1 MLQRAASNAYSWWWA
16 GHVRTKQSKW
26 LDNNLQ
32 EMDGRVKA
40 MLKIIEVDADS
51 FSKRAEMYFKR
62 RPELISSV
70 EEAYREY
77 RGLAERY
84 DHISGELH
92 KANHTIATAFP
103 DQVQYAMLE
112 EEDENPKA
120 ITPIDPRKIHKPT
133 VDGLLNKRR
142 GESQPS
148 MKTPVN
154 RKKAQEEIIKL
165 QKEILVLQTEK
176 EFIKSSYESGV
187 AKYWEIEKK
196 IVEMQEDVYCLEDEF
211 SASAVIEDNE
221 ARALMTATTLKSC
234 EDAIFNLHEHQNK
247 SMEQEKLESSRI
259 KASREK
265 LLALKREF
273 GKFQVENTDNA
284 NEKTQKKST
293 ILNEDEKSFSFNKES
308 IPLQSLC
315 EKLKIYLERDPDN
328 SVEDV
333 AEKINELVSRITS
346 LELAVSQQ
354 TAKIHRLHSENNE
367 LEKYLLGLEEEK
379 MILINESNGTCNK
392 LKQAEEQLNIVEILG
407 KNVQDEEII
416 LCQNLNKTHGSLVD
430 ISGKLQQ
437 SPSQEDDEHIESG
450 CLEDEILSSD
460 ELIECEDK
468 EVTEIHDQNENS
480 FQEIHVTEEHSI
492 KDHTKLY
499 TGSDISSNC
508 SAGNLTEQNE
518 YMFKDSSG
526 TGVNFDNSTHTDTDQ
541 EAQLEE
547 KEISVDLYQLLL
559 NSLEGRE
566 KILLAEYTSILQS
579 YKETKKKLSEVE
591 KKNEN
596 YHCEIMTLLQEL
608 KNASAMKDEEIQL
621 LKQQIESS
629 KMNPNV
635 KIPSEAGESS
645 HRNLESLSC
654 FPKFNIDNA
663 NLQCSQMIDDAN
675 ITSTT
680 RTCKTKFVGE
690 PGGLITE
697 HINLQFND
705 KPKDSS
711 PIEEKFRRGMDDLLE
726 ENLQFW
732 LRFSSS
738 FQHIQEL
745 QAQFENVQTD
755 IKSMKDVIAQGASH
769 GTFNDQVPQSD
780 SVPVVSKLRELK
792 TELQVWLEQS
802 IFLRDEL
809 EIRLLSLCSIQ
820 EEINRA
826 TEPNQQSEEF
836 QLSPCQAAKFQGEVL
851 NMQLENN
858 KVANELQAGHK
869 HVTRLQAEVEK
880 ELTKLHVHLELP
892 RLINNHPH
900 PFKHFHSR
908 TRTPSRVPLRFFLF
922 GPKPKKESVFAC
934 LNPAYQRN
942 FSDLR
947 AGFR

>member
-1 MLQRAASNAYSWWWA
+1 
-16 GHVRTKQSKW
+16 
-26 LDNNLQ
+26 
-32 EMDGRVKA
+32 MDGRVKT

-51 FSKRAEMYFKR
+51 FAKRAEMYFKR
-62 RPELISSV
+62 RPELISFV

-112 EEDENPKA
+112 EEDENFPKA
-120 ITPIDPRKIHKPT
+120 ITPIDPRKIHKPI

-142 GESQPS
+142 GERQPS
-148 MKTPVN
+148 MKTQTPLRSKTPVN
-154 RKKAQEEIIKL
+154 RKKAQEEISKL
-165 QKEILVLQTEK
+165 QKEVLVLQTEK
-176 EFIKSSYESGV
+176 EFIKSSYETGV

-196 IVEMQEDVYCLEDEF
+196 IVEMLEDAYCLEDEF
-211 SASAVIEDNE
+211 NASAVVIEDNE
-221 ARALMTATTLKSC
+221 ARALMTATALKSC

-247 SMEQEKLESSRI
+247 SMEQEILESSRI

-265 LLALKREF
+265 LLALKREL

-284 NEKTQKKST
+284 DESTQKKST
-293 ILNEDEKSFSFNKES
+293 IFNEDEKCFSFNKER
-308 IPLQSLC
+308 IPLQLLC

-333 AEKINELVSRITS
+333 SEKIDELVSRITS

-354 TAKIHRLHSENNE
+354 TAKIHRLRSENNE

-379 MILINESNGTCNK
+379 MILINELNGTSNT

-416 LCQNLNKTHGSLVD
+416 LCRNINKAYDSFVD
-430 ISGKLQQ
+430 VSGKLQFL
-437 SPSQEDDEHIESG
+437 SQEDDEHIESG
-450 CLEDEILSSD
+450 YLEDEISSSD

-480 FQEIHVTEEHSI
+480 FEEIHVTEEHSI
-492 KDHTKLY
+492 KDHTKLNS
-499 TGSDISSNC
+499 GSEISSNC
-508 SAGNLTEQNE
+508 SAENLTEQNE

-526 TGVNFDNSTHTDTDQ
+526 TGVNFDNSTHTDR
-541 EAQLEE
+541 EAQFEE
-547 KEISVDLYQLLL
+547 KEISVDLYHLLL

-566 KILLAEYTSILQS
+566 KILLAEYTSILQR

-596 YHCEIMTLLQEL
+596 YHKEIMTLLQEL
-608 KNASAMKDEEIQL
+608 NNTSTMKDEEIQL

-645 HRNLESLSC
+645 HRNFESLSC
-654 FPKFNIDNA
+654 FPKFNIENT

-675 ITSTT
+675 ITSTR

-690 PGGLITE
+690 PGGLIAE
-697 HINLQFND
+697 HINLQLND

-755 IKSMKDVIAQGASH
+755 IKNMKDIIAQQANN

-780 SVPVVSKLRELK
+780 SVPIVSKLRELK
-792 TELQVWLEQS
+792 TELQIWLEQS

-809 EIRLLSLCSIQ
+809 ETRLLSLCSIQ

-826 TEPNQQSEEF
+826 TEANQQSEEF

-851 NMQLENN
+851 DMQLENN
-858 KVANELQAGHK
+858 KVANELQAGHD
-869 HVTRLQAEVEK
+869 HVRHLQAEVEK

-892 RLINNHPH
+892 RLRNNRPL

-908 TRTPSRVPLRFFLF
+908 TRTPSRVPLRSFLF
-922 GPKPKKESVFAC
+922 GPKIKKESVFAC

-942 FSDLR
+942 YSDLR